1 MDYSGD
7 KFIAQGVDI
16 NKFFYPLE
24 PSKMTFSAGALR
36 SKERDEKRIE
46 STFYSTEALTL
57 EINKIVI

>member
-24 PSKMTFSAGALR
+24 PSKLTFRQELLGQKS
-36 SKERDEKRIE
+36 
-46 STFYSTEALTL
+46 
-57 EINKIVI
+57 